1 MPESVKR
8 ANWLLGLIG
17 AVIRGAIGYFAFDLL
32 TREGFYGLI
41 LPGAAMGLGCGA
53 LSGRRS
59 NGLGVTCGVL
69 ATLLG
74 IFTEWRFFPFNADG
88 SLWYFVSHLY
98 DLKITTLVSIAVGG
112 LFGFWFGRGREG
124 GAWLRRTPKAA

>member
-1 MPESVKR
+1 MPQSLKR

-17 AVIRGAIGYFAFDLL
+17 AAIGGAIGYFAFDLL

-53 LSGRRS
+53 FSEGRSKR
-59 NGLGVTCGVL
+59 LGVVCGVL

-74 IFTEWRFFPFNADG
+74 LFTEWRFFPFIPDG
-88 SLWYFVSHLY
+88 SLWYFVSHLHE
-98 DLKITTLVSIAVGG
+98 LRTTTLVSIAVGG

-124 GAWLRRTPKAA
+124 GAWLRGAPKA